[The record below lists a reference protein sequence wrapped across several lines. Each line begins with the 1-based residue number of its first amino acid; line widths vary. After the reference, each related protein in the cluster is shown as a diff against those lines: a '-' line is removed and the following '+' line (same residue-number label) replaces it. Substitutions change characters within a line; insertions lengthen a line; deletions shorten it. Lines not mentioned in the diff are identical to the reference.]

1 MTSPLF
7 FFFFLVFIELQG
19 STSCT
24 PAAVLVVVK
33 VHALVEHWMFKWAH
47 YSASS
52 GSYNAGNDFFSWC
65 FRCFVSGMACGF

>member
-1 MTSPLF
+1 MPSPVFF

-24 PAAVLVVVK
+24 PAAVVVVVK

-47 YSASS
+47 YSASG
-52 GSYNAGNDFFSWC
+52 GSC
-65 FRCFVSGMACGF
+65 PCVSPLLID